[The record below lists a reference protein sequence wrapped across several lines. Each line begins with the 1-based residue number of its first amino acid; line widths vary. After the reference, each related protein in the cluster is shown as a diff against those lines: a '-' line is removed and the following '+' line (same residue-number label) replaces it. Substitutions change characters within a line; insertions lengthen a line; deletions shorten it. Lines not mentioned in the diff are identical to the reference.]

1 MKNQEHETGSLT
13 AVIRPWRL
21 RLALKGALRWAIL
34 GSGVGLGLAV
44 VLLAAA
50 RLVPWPD
57 VFLWG
62 VVATVAGTTAGV
74 VYGVLGRP
82 SREATARQ
90 ADHLLGLSDRL
101 GTAWELRNSGSPFA
115 TLQRQD
121 ALASAGALDPG
132 EVINMWPVRSHF
144 LPLLIGLVLIGLLVV
159 LPNPMDGIIRQQEHF
174 QEQLAQVEEEL
185 LKTKEHVVGPD
196 TSLSAEERAAAEEA
210 LEKLQEALTEAKGI
224 PSVLTALSDAEQE
237 IGSLQEPKIGHSR
250 GLRDVGAILAESPT
264 TQALGQA
271 LHSMDG
277 AALLDAMDA
286 LAARLSSMSEE
297 ELQELAASLQ
307 RTANA
312 ATGNEALSGSLR
324 QASRAI
330 ASGDPSTAGG
340 DLGDLADRLASLQEA
355 VEASEALEG
364 ALADLRGARSFIS
377 GVALVQAGG
386 GIGAEGG
393 SRDGGGSVSGP
404 GQGGEG
410 GNGAGGGRGTGGA
423 TGIGSGGGTGG
434 SGAGDQPGARR
445 GEDAGRLLTD
455 GETVFVPGQGPGIPT
470 EVRARPGTGIAP
482 GRLLP
487 FGEVLGEYAQQARE
501 HMERSPVP
509 QGYKDLVRRYFT
521 ELEP

>member
-1 MKNQEHETGSLT
+1 MKNQEHEAESLS

-21 RLALKGALRWAIL
+21 RLALKGALKWAML

-57 VFLWG
+57 VFLWA
-62 VVATVAGTTAGV
+62 VVATVAGTTAGM
-74 VYGVLGRP
+74 VYGILGRP
-82 SREATARQ
+82 SWEAAARQ
-90 ADHLLGLSDRL
+90 ADHLQGLSDRL
-101 GTAWELRNSGSPFA
+101 GTAWELRNSGSHFA

-121 ALASAGALDPG
+121 SLASAGALEPG
-132 EVINMWPVRSHF
+132 DAINMWPGRSHF
-144 LPLLIGLVLIGLLVV
+144 LLILVGLVLIGLLLV
-159 LPNPMDGIIRQQEHF
+159 LPNPMDGIIRQQEHL

-185 LKTKEHVVGPD
+185 LKTKEDVVGPD

-210 LEKLQEALTEAKGI
+210 LEKLQEALTETKDI
-224 PSVLTALSDAEQE
+224 PSALAALSDAEQE
-237 IGSLQEPKIGHSR
+237 IGSLQEPKIGDSR
-250 GLRDVGAILAESPT
+250 ELRDVGAILAKSPT
-264 TQALGQA
+264 TRALGQA
-271 LHSMDG
+271 LRSMDG

-286 LAARLSSMSEE
+286 LAARLNSMSED
-297 ELQELAASLQ
+297 ELQELASSLQ
-307 RTANA
+307 RAANS
-312 ATGNEALSGSLR
+312 ATGKEALAGSLR
-324 QASRAI
+324 QASRTI
-330 ASGDPSTAGG
+330 ASGDPRTAAAT
-340 DLGDLADRLASLQEA
+340 LGDLADRLASLQEA
-355 VEASEALEG
+355 VKASEVLEG

-386 GIGAEGG
+386 GIGTEGG

-410 GNGAGGGRGTGGA
+410 GNGEGGGRGTGGA
-423 TGIGSGGGTGG
+423 TGIGSGAGTGG

-521 ELEP
+521 ELER